1 MFLAVQKK
9 KTVKKTKKPKVE
21 PKQEIQQP
29 DSYFITMLVG
39 YLVLLAGIVL
49 LLGCVTIS
57 IAGEKDNWLGPVL
70 GGAFPEF
77 MTFLFGRVAVVVF
90 TASLVL
96 WGLFIAVASLR
107 AKLLRFAVG
116 LSLLSVNLS
125 FLLSLKNFGVK
136 SVSNDA
142 LSMSGGVLGEFFLQ
156 NLAIP
161 VFGTVSCVAP
171 LILLVGAL
179 ALILVLSFGVR
190 PRHFRFVAQ
199 TMRYLTSVF
208 GQRRSMAP
216 IEVETVEFPEIKPE
230 KKSAEKKQ
238 LRRGVVMEDET
249 MIFVPDDVKTRRR
262 GKVEPFNGRHNWL
275 TDDLNPSE
283 MQTVA
288 GGTFG
293 GRPYNGAGMDAA
305 GANGLGNVQ
314 GNPAGVGLPQL
325 PNAPVADPRDMQR
338 TMNDATLG
346 NGVYEDPEILR
357 LEEELR
363 LNERHMNALQ
373 ILEIKER
380 ISALR
385 RARDLIDWEKGHKGR
400 MQVKGDVRRTAGA
413 ETVDAAGD
421 IAGEAGLAARRTSER
436 TVVEKTP
443 MPKSGKKVAAAAK
456 KAPANGA
463 NNADGE
469 LLDTVPMRGAAN
481 SFDATMRADDAT
493 LRGPHA
499 AEATRMARDAT
510 LLDSVEERAAIH
522 AEELLGGDGAYV
534 EDFPGSPAVDDDET
548 FAPVVVTADEVGEE
562 PEFEEPVPSSRG
574 AGRASAKP
582 VAKPAAASH
591 SAPIPSTPAASFDKY
606 KVPEISKILD
616 THETQT
622 ADYTEEELN
631 AIGKMLEEKLENFK
645 VKGRVIGCET
655 GPMITRFEVEPG
667 PGVKVS
673 RFSALQEDLALPL
686 KVSSIRILAPI
697 PGKAAVGVEIPNR
710 KFQTVFCRD
719 VFMSDKFKPA
729 PDKILVALGK
739 DITGESFTM
748 DLAKAP
754 HLLIAGQTGSGK
766 SVCINA
772 LMASMLFSKTPD
784 ELRMILV
791 DPKAVELKMYENIPH
806 LLTPVITKPEI
817 AIQALQWL
825 CYEMDRRTEVL
836 ATAKVRNIGGFNAKF
851 EAGELPEDVPEEDRG
866 HRMAFIVVIIDEMAD
881 LMMVAGKEIE
891 KSVARLAAKA
901 RAVGIH
907 LVLATQRPSVK
918 VITGIIKAN
927 LPTRISFK
935 VASQIDAR
943 TVMDHAGAEKLLGRG
958 DMLYKAVNDPDPVRV
973 HGAFLS
979 DEEAERL
986 ADACSDQNVF
996 YPQVESFD
1004 VSGGEDGDDEDGGGS
1019 MKNEKLDKLL
1029 FEVAQ
1034 WAISVNGLS
1043 TSAVQR
1049 HFSVGYS
1056 RAGKIVDQLYGL
1068 GVCGPSK
1075 GNSKPRAMLVGMDE
1089 LMQLERSG
1097 RFG

>member
-1 MFLAVQKK
+1 MAAQKK

-21 PKQEIQQP
+21 PKKDIQEP
-29 DSYFITMLVG
+29 DSYFVTMMVG
-39 YLVLLAGIVL
+39 YLVLIAGVIL
-49 LLGCVTIS
+49 LLGCITFS
-57 IAGEKDNWLGPVL
+57 ILGKQENWLGDYFGVM
-70 GGAFPEF
+70 FPDF
-77 MTFLFGRVAVVVF
+77 MTFLFGRVAVVIF
-90 TASLVL
+90 TAALVL
-96 WGLFIAVASLR
+96 WGLFIAIASLR
-107 AKLLRFAVG
+107 EKLLRFAVG
-116 LSLLSVNLS
+116 ASLLVVNVS
-125 FLLSLKNFGVK
+125 FLMSLKNFGLK
-136 SVSNDA
+136 NVSNDA

-156 NLAIP
+156 NFAIP
-161 VFGTVSCVAP
+161 VFGRVSIVAP
-171 LILLVGAL
+171 LIILLVTL

-190 PRHFRFVAQ
+190 PRHFKFVAQ
-199 TMRYLTSVF
+199 TMRYLAGLF
-208 GQRRSMAP
+208 GRRRKD
-216 IEVETVEFPEIKPE
+216 EDVEPKTEYVPNIRDERT
-230 KKSAEKKQ
+230 EKKQ

-249 MIFVPDDVKTRRR
+249 MIFVPDSVKMRRR

-275 TDDLNPSE
+275 TDDLDVNRSE
-283 MQTVA
+283 MQTQV
-288 GGTFG
+288 GDSF
-293 GRPYNGAGMDAA
+293 
-305 GANGLGNVQ
+305 
-314 GNPAGVGLPQL
+314 GLPQYAAGNV
-325 PNAPVADPRDMQR
+325 PGNAMPENVAANAPVANAPAG
-338 TMNDATLG
+338 ATLG
-346 NGVYEDPEILR
+346 GADGDGAYEDPEIRR

-380 ISALR
+380 IGALR

-400 MQVKGDVRRTAGA
+400 MQVKGDVRRTAGS
-413 ETVDAAGD
+413 ETVDAA
-421 IAGEAGLAARRTSER
+421 IAGNAGGNIPPKQTKPMTVATPRVAKPAGGDAKSSTS
-436 TVVEKTP
+436 
-443 MPKSGKKVAAAAK
+443 
-456 KAPANGA
+456 AN
-463 NNADGE
+463 
-469 LLDTVPMRGAAN
+469 TIV
-481 SFDATMRADDAT
+481 
-493 LRGPHA
+493 
-499 AEATRMARDAT
+499 RDAT
-510 LLDSVEERAAIH
+510 LSDSVATRAAIH

-548 FAPVVVTADEVGEE
+548 YTPVVVTADEVGED
-562 PEFEEPVPSSRG
+562 PTFGADFGGTMGG
-574 AGRASAKP
+574 AGHVGGSAGGS
-582 VAKPAAASH
+582 ARPAVH
-591 SAPIPSTPAASFDKY
+591 SATIPTAPTASYDEY
-606 KVPEISKILD
+606 KVPEIAKILD
-616 THETQT
+616 THEVQT

-719 VFMSDKFKPA
+719 VFMSEKFKPA

-739 DITGESFTM
+739 DITGEAFTM

-806 LLTPVITKPEI
+806 LLAPVITKPEI

-836 ATAKVRNIGGFNAKF
+836 ASAKVRNIGGFNAKF
-851 EAGELPEDVPEEDRG
+851 EAGELPDEVPEEDRG

-1004 VSGGEDGDDEDGGGS
+1004 VSGGEDGDEEGGGS
-1019 MKNEKLDKLL
+1019 LKNEKLDKLL

-1075 GNSKPRAMLVGMDE
+1075 GNSKPRAMLIGMDE

>member
-1 MFLAVQKK
+1 MTAQKK
-9 KTVKKTKKPKVE
+9 KTVKKSKKTKVE
-21 PKQEIQQP
+21 PKKNVQEP
-29 DSYFITMLVG
+29 DSYFITMMVG
-39 YLVLLAGIVL
+39 YLVLLAGIIL

-57 IAGEKDNWLGPVL
+57 IVGETENWLGNYFGVM
-70 GGAFPEF
+70 FPSF
-77 MTFLFGRVAVVVF
+77 MTFMFGRVAVVVF
-90 TASLVL
+90 TAALVL
-96 WGLFIAVASLR
+96 WGLFIAIAQLR

-116 LSLLSVNLS
+116 ASLLVVNVS
-125 FLLSLKNFGVK
+125 FLMSLKNFGVK
-136 SVSNDA
+136 NVSNDA

-156 NLAIP
+156 NLVIP
-161 VFGTVSCVAP
+161 VFGRVSYVAP
-171 LILLVGAL
+171 LILLL
-179 ALILVLSFGVR
+179 ASLGLILVLSFGVR
-190 PRHFRFVAQ
+190 PRHFKFVAQ
-199 TMRYLTSVF
+199 TMRYICGVF

-216 IEVETVEFPEIKPE
+216 IEVETGEVPAVKNDKKESE
-230 KKSAEKKQ
+230 KKT

-249 MIFVPDDVKTRRR
+249 MMFVPDSVKMRRR

-275 TDDLNPSE
+275 TDELDVSRSD
-283 MQTVA
+283 MQTQV
-288 GGTFG
+288 GDSF
-293 GRPYNGAGMDAA
+293 
-305 GANGLGNVQ
+305 
-314 GNPAGVGLPQL
+314 GLPQYAGNVL
-325 PNAPVADPRDMQR
+325 PENAAGNARPGDLQNAPIGNAGIASAV
-338 TMNDATLG
+338 ATLG
-346 NGVYEDPEILR
+346 DAADDGAYEDPEILR

-380 ISALR
+380 IGALR
-385 RARDLIDWEKGHKGR
+385 RARDLIDWEKGHRGR
-400 MQVKGDVRRTAGA
+400 MQVKGDVRRDGNG
-413 ETVDAAGD
+413 ETVEAAPHVD
-421 IAGEAGLAARRTSER
+421 
-436 TVVEKTP
+436 VP
-443 MPKSGKKVAAAAK
+443 MPS
-456 KAPANGA
+456 KATKATP
-463 NNADGE
+463 
-469 LLDTVPMRGAAN
+469 VP
-481 SFDATMRADDAT
+481 
-493 LRGPHA
+493 
-499 AEATRMARDAT
+499 RDAT
-510 LLDSVEERAAIH
+510 LSDSVATRAAIH
-522 AEELLGGDGAYV
+522 AEELLGGDGARV
-534 EDFPGSPAVDDDET
+534 EDFPGSPAVEDDET
-548 FAPVVVTADEVGEE
+548 FAPVVVTADEVGED
-562 PEFEEPVPSSRG
+562 PELDETLPTMHGVGGSGRSGGARPAVKVIQSAQIPPAQTSSY
-574 AGRASAKP
+574 
-582 VAKPAAASH
+582 
-591 SAPIPSTPAASFDKY
+591 DEY
-606 KVPEISKILD
+606 KVPEIAKILD
-616 THETQT
+616 THEVQT

-719 VFMSDKFKPA
+719 VFLSEKFKPA

-806 LLTPVITKPEI
+806 LLAPVITKPEI

-836 ATAKVRNIGGFNAKF
+836 ASAKVRNIGGFNAKF
-851 EAGELPEDVPEEDRG
+851 EAGELPDEVPEEDRG

-1004 VSGGEDGDDEDGGGS
+1004 VSGGEDGDEEGGGS
-1019 MKNEKLDKLL
+1019 LKNEKLDKLL

-1075 GNSKPRAMLVGMDE
+1075 GNSKPRAMLIGMDE

>member
-1 MFLAVQKK
+1 MAVQKK
-9 KTVKKTKKPKVE
+9 KTVKKPKKTKVE
-21 PKQEIQQP
+21 PKTGAQEP
-29 DSYFITMLVG
+29 DSYFVTMMVG
-39 YLVLLAGIVL
+39 YLVLLAGVIL
-49 LLGCVTIS
+49 LLGCITIS
-57 IAGEKDNWLGPVL
+57 IVGEHENWLGNYFGVM
-70 GGAFPEF
+70 FPSF

-90 TASLVL
+90 TAALVL
-96 WGLFIAVASLR
+96 WGLFIAIASLR

-116 LSLLSVNLS
+116 ASLLVVNVS
-125 FLLSLKNFGVK
+125 FLMSLKNFGDK

-161 VFGTVSCVAP
+161 VFGRVSYVAP
-171 LILLVGAL
+171 LIILLTTL

-190 PRHFRFVAQ
+190 PRHFKFVAQ
-199 TMRYLTSVF
+199 TMRYLTGLF
-208 GQRRSMAP
+208 GRRRK
-216 IEVETVEFPEIKPE
+216 EDVEPKTEYVPNIRDER
-230 KKSAEKKQ
+230 SEKKQ

-249 MIFVPDDVKTRRR
+249 MIFVPDSVKMRRR

-275 TDDLNPSE
+275 TDDLDINRSE
-283 MQTVA
+283 MQTQVGEA
-288 GGTFG
+288 F
-293 GRPYNGAGMDAA
+293 
-305 GANGLGNVQ
+305 
-314 GNPAGVGLPQL
+314 GLPQYAGNAL
-325 PNAPVADPRDMQR
+325 PESAAGNAQPGNLQDAPLGNAGNVPAG
-338 TMNDATLG
+338 ATLG
-346 NGVYEDPEILR
+346 GADEDGVYEDPEIRR

-380 ISALR
+380 IGALR

-400 MQVKGDVRRTAGA
+400 MQVKGDVRRTAGS
-413 ETVDAAGD
+413 ETVDAAIGN
-421 IAGEAGLAARRTSER
+421 AGGNASPKPAKPV
-436 TVVEKTP
+436 TVASP
-443 MPKSGKKVAAAAK
+443 KVAK
-456 KAPANGA
+456 PAGG
-463 NNADGE
+463 D
-469 LLDTVPMRGAAN
+469 AN
-481 SFDATMRADDAT
+481 SSTSANTIV
-493 LRGPHA
+493 
-499 AEATRMARDAT
+499 RDAT
-510 LLDSVEERAAIH
+510 LSDSVATRAAIH

-548 FAPVVVTADEVGEE
+548 YAPVVVTADEVGED
-562 PEFEEPVPSSRG
+562 PTFG
-574 AGRASAKP
+574 ADFGATMGG
-582 VAKPAAASH
+582 KPAVH
-591 SAPIPSTPAASFDKY
+591 SATIPAAPTASYDEY
-606 KVPEISKILD
+606 KIPEIAKILD
-616 THETQT
+616 THEVQT

-719 VFMSDKFKPA
+719 VFMSEKFKPA
-729 PDKILVALGK
+729 HDKILVALGK

-806 LLTPVITKPEI
+806 LLAPVITKPEI

-836 ATAKVRNIGGFNAKF
+836 ASAKVRNIGGFNAKF
-851 EAGELPEDVPEEDRG
+851 EAGELPDEVPEEDRG

-1004 VSGGEDGDDEDGGGS
+1004 VSGGEEGDEEGGGS
-1019 MKNEKLDKLL
+1019 LKNEKLDKLL

>member
-1 MFLAVQKK
+1 MAVQKK

-39 YLVLLAGIVL
+39 YLVLLVGIVL

-57 IAGEKDNWLGPVL
+57 IAGEKENWLGPAL
-70 GGAFPEF
+70 GGAFPSF

-90 TASLVL
+90 TASLIL

-107 AKLLRFAVG
+107 TKLLRFAIG
-116 LSLLSVNLS
+116 LSLLAVDLS
-125 FLLSLKNFGVK
+125 FLLSLKNFGMK

-161 VFGTVSCVAP
+161 VFGRVSCVAP
-171 LILLVGAL
+171 LIGLVIAL
-179 ALILVLSFGVR
+179 GLILVLSFGVR

-199 TMRYLTSVF
+199 TMRYVSSVF
-208 GQRRSMAP
+208 GQRRSLGT
-216 IEVETVEFPEIKPE
+216 IEVETVEFPEIKPD
-230 KKSAEKKQ
+230 KKAAEKKP

-275 TDDLNPSE
+275 TDELDVSRSD
-283 MQTVA
+283 MQTRV
-288 GGTFG
+288 GNGTLG
-293 GRPYNGAGMDAA
+293 GRLNGAGMDCATMQGHPAA
-305 GANGLGNVQ
+305 
-314 GNPAGVGLPQL
+314 GLPQL

-338 TMNDATLG
+338 KMNDATLG
-346 NGVYEDPEILR
+346 DGAYEDPEILR

-385 RARDLIDWEKGHKGR
+385 RARDLIDWEKGHRGR
-400 MQVKGDVRRTAGA
+400 MQVKGDVRRTAGS
-413 ETVDAAGD
+413 ETVDAAG
-421 IAGEAGLAARRTSER
+421 AAGLATRLTSER
-436 TVVEKTP
+436 TVVEQTP
-443 MPKSGKKVAAAAK
+443 MPKSAKKAPTAAK
-456 KAPANGA
+456 KASANDA
-463 NNADGE
+463 NNADAE
-469 LLDTVPMRGAAN
+469 LLDTVPVRGGAN
-481 SFDATMRADDAT
+481 SFDATMRADEAT
-493 LRGPHA
+493 LRGS
-499 AEATRMARDAT
+499 AT
-510 LLDSVEERAAIH
+510 LSDSVEERAAIH

-562 PEFEEPVPSSRG
+562 PEFDEPVPSPRG
-574 AGRASAKP
+574 AGGRASAKP
-582 VAKPAAASH
+582 VTKPAASK
-591 SAPIPSTPAASFDKY
+591 PIPAAPAASFDKY

-806 LLTPVITKPEI
+806 LLAPVITKPEI

-1004 VSGGEDGDDEDGGGS
+1004 VSGGEDGDDDEGGGS
-1019 MKNEKLDKLL
+1019 LKNEKLDKLL

-1075 GNSKPRAMLVGMDE
+1075 GNSKPRAMLVGMDG

>member
-1 MFLAVQKK
+1 LAAQKK

-21 PKQEIQQP
+21 PKKDIQEP
-29 DSYFITMLVG
+29 DSYFVTMMVG
-39 YLVLLAGIVL
+39 YLVLLAGIIL
-49 LLGCVTIS
+49 LLGCITIS
-57 IAGEKDNWLGPVL
+57 IVGERENWLGDYFGVM
-70 GGAFPEF
+70 FPSF

-90 TASLVL
+90 TAALVL
-96 WGLFIAVASLR
+96 WGLFIAIASLR
-107 AKLLRFAVG
+107 EKLLRFAVG
-116 LSLLSVNLS
+116 ASLLVVNVS
-125 FLLSLKNFGVK
+125 FLMSLKNFGLK
-136 SVSNDA
+136 NVSNDA

-161 VFGTVSCVAP
+161 VFGRVSIVAP
-171 LILLVGAL
+171 LIILLVTL

-190 PRHFRFVAQ
+190 PRHFKFVAQ
-199 TMRYLTSVF
+199 TMRYLAGLF
-208 GQRRSMAP
+208 GRRRKD
-216 IEVETVEFPEIKPE
+216 EDVEPKTEYVPNIRDERT
-230 KKSAEKKQ
+230 EKKQ

-249 MIFVPDDVKTRRR
+249 MIFVPDSVKMRRR

-275 TDDLNPSE
+275 TDDLDVNRSE
-283 MQTVA
+283 MQTQV
-288 GGTFG
+288 GDSF
-293 GRPYNGAGMDAA
+293 
-305 GANGLGNVQ
+305 
-314 GNPAGVGLPQL
+314 GLPQYAAGNV
-325 PNAPVADPRDMQR
+325 PGNAVPENVAANASIANVANVPAG
-338 TMNDATLG
+338 ATLG
-346 NGVYEDPEILR
+346 GADDDGVYEDPEIRR

-380 ISALR
+380 IGALR

-400 MQVKGDVRRTAGA
+400 MQVKGDVRRTAGS
-413 ETVDAAGD
+413 ETVDAA
-421 IAGEAGLAARRTSER
+421 IAGNAGVNAGGNAANVGGAARRTAER
-436 TVVEKTP
+436 TVVGKVEV
-443 MPKSGKKVAAAAK
+443 PKSAK
-456 KAPANGA
+456 SSTSAN
-463 NNADGE
+463 
-469 LLDTVPMRGAAN
+469 TIV
-481 SFDATMRADDAT
+481 
-493 LRGPHA
+493 
-499 AEATRMARDAT
+499 RDAT
-510 LLDSVEERAAIH
+510 LSDSVATRAAIH

-548 FAPVVVTADEVGEE
+548 FAPVVVGADEVGED
-562 PEFEEPVPSSRG
+562 PTFGADFGATMGG
-574 AGRASAKP
+574 AGNANGNARPAVHSATI
-582 VAKPAAASH
+582 PAAPTASY
-591 SAPIPSTPAASFDKY
+591 DEY
-606 KVPEISKILD
+606 KVPEIAKILD
-616 THETQT
+616 THEVQT

-719 VFMSDKFKPA
+719 VFMSEKFKPA

-806 LLTPVITKPEI
+806 LLAPVITKPEI

-836 ATAKVRNIGGFNAKF
+836 ASAKVRNIGGFNAKF
-851 EAGELPEDVPEEDRG
+851 EAGELPDEVPEEDRN

-1004 VSGGEDGDDEDGGGS
+1004 VSGGEEGDEEGGGS

-1075 GNSKPRAMLVGMDE
+1075 GNSKPRAMLIGMDE

>member
-1 MFLAVQKK
+1 MAVQKK
-9 KTVKKTKKPKVE
+9 KTVKKPKKTKVE
-21 PKQEIQQP
+21 PKTGAQEP
-29 DSYFITMLVG
+29 DSYFVTMMVG
-39 YLVLLAGIVL
+39 YLVLLAGVIL
-49 LLGCVTIS
+49 LLGCITIS
-57 IAGEKDNWLGPVL
+57 IVGEHENWLGNYFGVM
-70 GGAFPEF
+70 FPSF

-90 TASLVL
+90 TAALVL
-96 WGLFIAVASLR
+96 WGLFIAIASLR

-116 LSLLSVNLS
+116 ASLLVVNVS
-125 FLLSLKNFGVK
+125 FLMSLKNFGDK

-161 VFGTVSCVAP
+161 VFGRVSYVAP
-171 LILLVGAL
+171 LIILLTTL

-190 PRHFRFVAQ
+190 PRHFKFVAQ
-199 TMRYLTSVF
+199 TMRYLTGLF
-208 GQRRSMAP
+208 GRRRK
-216 IEVETVEFPEIKPE
+216 EDVEPKTEYVPNIRDER
-230 KKSAEKKQ
+230 SEKKQ

-249 MIFVPDDVKTRRR
+249 MIFVPDSVKMRRR

-275 TDDLNPSE
+275 TDDLDINRSE
-283 MQTVA
+283 MQTQV
-288 GGTFG
+288 GESF
-293 GRPYNGAGMDAA
+293 
-305 GANGLGNVQ
+305 
-314 GNPAGVGLPQL
+314 GLPQYAGYAL
-325 PNAPVADPRDMQR
+325 PENAAGNAQPGNLQDAPLGNAGNVPAG
-338 TMNDATLG
+338 ATLG
-346 NGVYEDPEILR
+346 GADEDGVYEDPEIRR

-380 ISALR
+380 IGALR

-400 MQVKGDVRRTAGA
+400 MQVKGDVRRTAGS
-413 ETVDAAGD
+413 ETVDAAIGN
-421 IAGEAGLAARRTSER
+421 AGGNA
-436 TVVEKTP
+436 
-443 MPKSGKKVAAAAK
+443 MPKPAKPVTVASPKVAK
-456 KAPANGA
+456 PAGG
-463 NNADGE
+463 D
-469 LLDTVPMRGAAN
+469 AN
-481 SFDATMRADDAT
+481 SSTSANTIV
-493 LRGPHA
+493 
-499 AEATRMARDAT
+499 RDAT
-510 LLDSVEERAAIH
+510 LSDSVATRAAIH

-548 FAPVVVTADEVGEE
+548 YAPVVVTADEVSEDPTFGEGAD
-562 PEFEEPVPSSRG
+562 FGATMGG
-574 AGRASAKP
+574 AGHAGGSANGNARP
-582 VAKPAAASH
+582 AVHSATIPAAPTASY
-591 SAPIPSTPAASFDKY
+591 DEY
-606 KVPEISKILD
+606 KIPEIAKILD
-616 THETQT
+616 THEVQT

-719 VFMSDKFKPA
+719 VFMSEKFKPA
-729 PDKILVALGK
+729 HDKILVALGK

-806 LLTPVITKPEI
+806 LLAPVITKPEI

-836 ATAKVRNIGGFNAKF
+836 ASAKVRNIGGFNAKF
-851 EAGELPEDVPEEDRG
+851 EAGELPDEVPEEDRG

-1004 VSGGEDGDDEDGGGS
+1004 VSGGEEGDEEGGGS
-1019 MKNEKLDKLL
+1019 LKNEKLDKLL

>member
-1 MFLAVQKK
+1 MAVQKK
-9 KTVKKTKKPKVE
+9 KTVKKPKKTKVE
-21 PKQEIQQP
+21 PKKETQEP
-29 DSYFITMLVG
+29 DSYFITMMVG
-39 YLVLLAGIVL
+39 YLVLIAGVIL

-57 IAGEKDNWLGPVL
+57 IVGEHENWLGNYFGVM
-70 GGAFPEF
+70 FPSF

-90 TASLVL
+90 TAALVL

-107 AKLLRFAVG
+107 TKLFRFAVG
-116 LSLLSVNLS
+116 ASLLVVNVS
-125 FLLSLKNFGVK
+125 FLMSLKNFGLK

-161 VFGTVSCVAP
+161 VFGRVSFVAP
-171 LILLVGAL
+171 LILLLITL

-190 PRHFRFVAQ
+190 PRHFKFVAQ
-199 TMRYLTSVF
+199 TMRYISGIF
-208 GQRRSMAP
+208 GQRRSQGT
-216 IEVETVEFPEIKPE
+216 IEIETVEVPTVNDKKESE
-230 KKSAEKKQ
+230 KKT

-249 MIFVPDDVKTRRR
+249 MIFVPDSVKMRRR

-275 TDDLNPSE
+275 TDDLDVNRSD
-283 MQTVA
+283 MQTQAGNDALGMPQYAGENVA
-288 GGTFG
+288 GVA
-293 GRPYNGAGMDAA
+293 NASVAGEMPAGDLRNAQTVMAGDAA
-305 GANGLGNVQ
+305 I
-314 GNPAGVGLPQL
+314 
-325 PNAPVADPRDMQR
+325 D
-338 TMNDATLG
+338 
-346 NGVYEDPEILR
+346 GVYEDPEIRR

-380 ISALR
+380 IGALR
-385 RARDLIDWEKGHKGR
+385 RARDLIDWEKGHRGR
-400 MQVKGDVRRTAGA
+400 MQVKGDVRRTVGS
-413 ETVDAAGD
+413 ETVDAGNVGANARAGVTAAND
-421 IAGEAGLAARRTSER
+421 AARRTAER
-436 TVVEKTP
+436 TVV
-443 MPKSGKKVAAAAK
+443 
-456 KAPANGA
+456 
-463 NNADGE
+463 NADMPRPSKSQ
-469 LLDTVPMRGAAN
+469 TNAN
-481 SFDATMRADDAT
+481 TMV
-493 LRGPHA
+493 
-499 AEATRMARDAT
+499 RDAT
-510 LLDSVEERAAIH
+510 LSDSVETRAAIH
-522 AEELLGGDGAYV
+522 AEDLLGGDGARI
-534 EDFPGSPAVDDDET
+534 EDFPGSPAVEDDET
-548 FAPVVVTADEVGEE
+548 FAPVVVTADEVGED
-562 PEFEEPVPSSRG
+562 PTLGGTFGGRG
-574 AGRASAKP
+574 NAGIGNAR
-582 VAKPAAASH
+582 PAAKAVQSAQIPPAPTASY
-591 SAPIPSTPAASFDKY
+591 DEY
-606 KVPEISKILD
+606 KIPEIAKILD
-616 THETQT
+616 THEVQT

-719 VFMSDKFKPA
+719 VFLSEKFKPA

-806 LLTPVITKPEI
+806 LLAPVITKPEI

-836 ATAKVRNIGGFNAKF
+836 ASAKVRNIGGFNAKF
-851 EAGELPEDVPEEDRG
+851 EAGELPDEVPEEDRG

-1004 VSGGEDGDDEDGGGS
+1004 VSGGEEGDEEGGGS

-1075 GNSKPRAMLVGMDE
+1075 GNSKPRAMLIGMDE

>member
-1 MFLAVQKK
+1 MAVQKK

-21 PKQEIQQP
+21 PKKEIQQS

-57 IAGEKDNWLGPVL
+57 IVGEKENWLGPGL
-70 GGAFPEF
+70 GGAFPSF

-90 TASLVL
+90 TASLIL

-107 AKLLRFAVG
+107 EKLLRFAVG
-116 LSLLSVNLS
+116 LSLLAVNLS
-125 FLLSLKNFGVK
+125 FLLSLKNFGMK

-161 VFGTVSCVAP
+161 VFGRVSCVAP
-171 LILLVGAL
+171 LILLVGTL
-179 ALILVLSFGVR
+179 GLILVLSFGVR

-199 TMRYLTSVF
+199 TMRYVSGVF
-208 GQRRSMAP
+208 GLRRSLGP
-216 IEVETVEFPEIKPE
+216 IEVETVDFPEIKPE
-230 KKSAEKKQ
+230 KKAAEKKP

-275 TDDLNPSE
+275 TDELDVSRSD
-283 MQTVA
+283 MQTRV
-288 GGTFG
+288 GNGTLA
-293 GRPYNGAGMDAA
+293 GRPYNGVGMDAA
-305 GANGLGNVQ
+305 GVQ
-314 GNPAGVGLPQL
+314 GSPAVAAAGLPQL
-325 PNAPVADPRDMQR
+325 PNAPVTDPRDMQR

-346 NGVYEDPEILR
+346 DGVYEDPEILR

-385 RARDLIDWEKGHKGR
+385 RARDLIDWEKGHRGR
-400 MQVKGDVRRTAGA
+400 MQVKGDVRRTAGS
-413 ETVDAAGD
+413 ETVDAAG
-421 IAGEAGLAARRTSER
+421 AAGLATRLTSER
-436 TVVEKTP
+436 TVVGQTP
-443 MPKSGKKVAAAAK
+443 MPKSAKKASAAAK
-456 KAPANGA
+456 KASANDA
-463 NNADGE
+463 NNADDE
-469 LLDTVPMRGAAN
+469 LLDTVPVRGAAN
-481 SFDATMRADDAT
+481 SFDATMRADKAT
-493 LRGPHA
+493 LRGP
-499 AEATRMARDAT
+499 AT
-510 LLDSVEERAAIH
+510 LSDSVEERAAIH

-562 PEFEEPVPSSRG
+562 PEFDEPVPSSRG
-574 AGRASAKP
+574 AGGRASAKP
-582 VAKPAAASH
+582 VAKPAASH
-591 SAPIPSTPAASFDKY
+591 SAPIPSAPAASFDKY

-806 LLTPVITKPEI
+806 LLAPVITKPEI

-851 EAGELPEDVPEEDRG
+851 EAGELPDEVPEEDRS

-1004 VSGGEDGDDEDGGGS
+1004 VSGGEDGDDDEGGGS
-1019 MKNEKLDKLL
+1019 LKNEKLDKLL

-1075 GNSKPRAMLVGMDE
+1075 GNSKPRAMLISMDD

>member
-9 KTVKKTKKPKVE
+9 KTVKKSKKPKVE

-57 IAGEKDNWLGPVL
+57 IAGEKENWLGPAL
-70 GGAFPEF
+70 GGAFPSF
-77 MTFLFGRVAVVVF
+77 MTFLFGRVSVVVF

-107 AKLLRFAVG
+107 TKLLRFAVG
-116 LSLLSVNLS
+116 LSLLAVNLS

-161 VFGTVSCVAP
+161 VFGKVSCVAP

-179 ALILVLSFGVR
+179 GLILVLSFGVR

-216 IEVETVEFPEIKPE
+216 IEVETVDFPEVKPE

-275 TDDLNPSE
+275 TDDLNSSE
-283 MQTVA
+283 MQTQV
-288 GGTFG
+288 
-293 GRPYNGAGMDAA
+293 A

-314 GNPAGVGLPQL
+314 GMPANAAHVPQL
-325 PNAPVADPRDMQR
+325 ANAPVADPRDMQR
-338 TMNDATLG
+338 TMGDATLG

-400 MQVKGDVRRTAGA
+400 MQVKGDVRRTAGS
-413 ETVDAAGD
+413 ETVDVAGD
-421 IAGEAGLAARRTSER
+421 AGVAARRTSER
-436 TVVEKTP
+436 TVVEKR
-443 MPKSGKKVAAAAK
+443 MPKSAKKVAAAAK
-456 KAPANGA
+456 NAPANEA
-463 NNADGE
+463 NIANGE
-469 LLDTVPMRGAAN
+469 LQDTVPMRGAAN
-481 SFDATMRADDAT
+481 SFDATMRADEAS
-493 LRGPHA
+493 LRGPLDA
-499 AEATRMARDAT
+499 DATRVVRDAT

-534 EDFPGSPAVDDDET
+534 EDFPGSPAVEDDET

-562 PEFEEPVPSSRG
+562 PEFDEPVPSSRG
-574 AGRASAKP
+574 AGGRASAKP
-582 VAKPAAASH
+582 IAKPAAASH
-591 SAPIPSTPAASFDKY
+591 SAPIPSAPAASFDKY
-606 KVPEISKILD
+606 KIPEIAKILD

-686 KVSSIRILAPI
+686 KVTSIRILAPI

-710 KFQTVFCRD
+710 KFQTVYCRD
-719 VFMSDKFKPA
+719 VFMSEKFKPA

-772 LMASMLFSKTPD
+772 LMASMLLSKTPD

-806 LLTPVITKPEI
+806 LLAPVITKPEI

-1004 VSGGEDGDDEDGGGS
+1004 VSGGEEGDEEGGGS
-1019 MKNEKLDKLL
+1019 LKNEKLDKLL

>member
-1 MFLAVQKK
+1 MAVQKK
-9 KTVKKTKKPKVE
+9 KNVKKTKKPKVE
-21 PKQEIQQP
+21 PKKEIQEP
-29 DSYFITMLVG
+29 DSYFITMMVG
-39 YLVLLAGIVL
+39 YMVLLAGVIL

-57 IAGEKDNWLGPVL
+57 IVGETENWLGHYFGVIYPS
-70 GGAFPEF
+70 F

-90 TASLVL
+90 TAALIL

-107 AKLLRFAVG
+107 PKLLRFAVG
-116 LSLLSVNLS
+116 VSLLVVNVS
-125 FLLSLKNFGVK
+125 FLMSLKNFGVK
-136 SVSNDA
+136 NVSNDA

-161 VFGTVSCVAP
+161 VFGRVSFVAP
-171 LILLVGAL
+171 LILLVVAF

-190 PRHFRFVAQ
+190 PRHFKFVAQ
-199 TMRYLTSVF
+199 TMRYVSGVF

-216 IEVETVEFPEIKPE
+216 IEVETVEVPTVKSDKKESE
-230 KKSAEKKQ
+230 KKT

-249 MIFVPDDVKTRRR
+249 MIFVPDSVKMRRR

-275 TDDLNPSE
+275 TDELDVSRSD
-283 MQTVA
+283 MQTQVGNDAFGLKQYA
-288 GGTFG
+288 GNALPG
-293 GRPYNGAGMDAA
+293 NAA
-305 GANGLGNVQ
+305 GAAAMGGNENAAAVANGMMPGDPHSAQ
-314 GNPAGVGLPQL
+314 
-325 PNAPVADPRDMQR
+325 PVAGEE
-338 TMNDATLG
+338 TLG
-346 NGVYEDPEILR
+346 DGVYEDPEIRR

-385 RARDLIDWEKGHKGR
+385 RARDMIDWEKGHGGR
-400 MQVKGDVRRTAGA
+400 MKVKGDVRRNGDAETLDAVTAANAGA
-413 ETVDAAGD
+413 QAGGNAA
-421 IAGEAGLAARRTSER
+421 AKAKMAAANEASRRTAER
-436 TVVEKTP
+436 TVV
-443 MPKSGKKVAAAAK
+443 G
-456 KAPANGA
+456 
-463 NNADGE
+463 
-469 LLDTVPMRGAAN
+469 
-481 SFDATMRADDAT
+481 RADVPQSAKSQT
-493 LRGPHA
+493 KA
-499 AEATRMARDAT
+499 NTVVRDAM
-510 LLDSVEERAAIH
+510 LLDSVETRAAIH
-522 AEELLGGDGAYV
+522 AEDLLGGDGAFV
-534 EDFPGSPAVDDDET
+534 EDFPGSPAVEEDET
-548 FAPVVVTADEVGEE
+548 LAPVVVTADEVGEE
-562 PEFEEPVPSSRG
+562 PEFDE
-574 AGRASAKP
+574 
-582 VAKPAAASH
+582 
-591 SAPIPSTPAASFDKY
+591 PIPSAQGGRGGRGSAGGNVGGNVGRNARPAAKAVQSAQIPAAPAASYDKY
-606 KVPEISKILD
+606 QVPEIAKILD
-616 THETQT
+616 THDVQT

-719 VFMSDKFKPA
+719 VFLSEKFKPA

-806 LLTPVITKPEI
+806 LLAPVITKPEI

-836 ATAKVRNIGGFNAKF
+836 ASAKVRNIGGFNAKL
-851 EAGELPEDVPEEDRG
+851 EAGELPDEVPEEDRG

-1004 VSGGEDGDDEDGGGS
+1004 VSGGEDGDDEGGGS
-1019 MKNEKLDKLL
+1019 LKNEKLDKLL

-1075 GNSKPRAMLVGMDE
+1075 GNSKPRAMLIGMDE

>member
-1 MFLAVQKK
+1 VFLAVQKK

-39 YLVLLAGIVL
+39 YLVLLVGIVL

-57 IAGEKDNWLGPVL
+57 IAGEKENWLGPAL
-70 GGAFPEF
+70 GGAFPSF

-90 TASLVL
+90 TASLIL

-107 AKLLRFAVG
+107 TKLLRFAIG
-116 LSLLSVNLS
+116 LSLLAVDLS
-125 FLLSLKNFGVK
+125 FLLSLKNFGMK

-161 VFGTVSCVAP
+161 VFGRVSCVAP
-171 LILLVGAL
+171 LIGLVIAL
-179 ALILVLSFGVR
+179 GLILVLSFGVR

-199 TMRYLTSVF
+199 TMRYVSSVF
-208 GQRRSMAP
+208 GQRRSLGT
-216 IEVETVEFPEIKPE
+216 IEVETVEFPEVKPE
-230 KKSAEKKQ
+230 KKATEKKQ

-275 TDDLNPSE
+275 TDELDVSRSD
-283 MQTVA
+283 MQTRV
-288 GGTFG
+288 GNGTLA
-293 GRPYNGAGMDAA
+293 GRPYNGAGMDAV
-305 GANGLGNVQ
+305 GVQ
-314 GNPAGVGLPQL
+314 GNAAAAGLQQL
-325 PNAPVADPRDMQR
+325 PKAPVADPRDMQR

-346 NGVYEDPEILR
+346 DGVYEDPEIRR

-385 RARDLIDWEKGHKGR
+385 RARDLIDWEKGHRGR
-400 MQVKGDVRRTAGA
+400 MQVKGDVRRTAGS
-413 ETVDAAGD
+413 ETVDAAG
-421 IAGEAGLAARRTSER
+421 AAGLATRLTSER
-436 TVVEKTP
+436 TVVEQTP
-443 MPKSGKKVAAAAK
+443 MPKSAKKASAAAK
-456 KAPANGA
+456 KASANDA

-469 LLDTVPMRGAAN
+469 LLDTVPVRGGAN
-481 SFDATMRADDAT
+481 SFDATMRADEAT
-493 LRGPHA
+493 LRGP
-499 AEATRMARDAT
+499 AT
-510 LLDSVEERAAIH
+510 LSDSVEERAAIH

-562 PEFEEPVPSSRG
+562 PEFDEPVPSSRG
-574 AGRASAKP
+574 AGGRASAKP
-582 VAKPAAASH
+582 VAKPAASH
-591 SAPIPSTPAASFDKY
+591 SAPIPAAPAASFDKY
-606 KVPEISKILD
+606 KVPEIAKILD

-806 LLTPVITKPEI
+806 LLAPVITKPEI

-1004 VSGGEDGDDEDGGGS
+1004 VSGGEDGDDDEGGGS
-1019 MKNEKLDKLL
+1019 LKNEKLDKLL

>member
-1 MFLAVQKK
+1 MAAQKK
-9 KTVKKTKKPKVE
+9 KTVKKSSKSKVE
-21 PKQEIQQP
+21 QKKETSQP
-29 DSYFITMLVG
+29 DSYFITMMVG

-49 LLGCVTIS
+49 LLGCITIS
-57 IAGEKDNWLGPVL
+57 VGGEKNWLGL
-70 GGAFPEF
+70 YFGGAYPNF
-77 MTFLFGRVAVVVF
+77 MTFLFGRVAVVLF
-90 TASLVL
+90 TASLIL
-96 WGLFIAVASLR
+96 WGLFIAIASLR
-107 AKLLRFAVG
+107 PKLLRFAIG
-116 LSLLSVNLS
+116 TSLLTVDLS
-125 FLLSLKNFGVK
+125 FLMSLKNFDVAHVTK
-136 SVSNDA
+136 EAITMN
-142 LSMSGGVLGEFFLQ
+142 GGVLGQFFLQ

-161 VFGTVSCVAP
+161 LFGRVSYVAP
-171 LILLVGAL
+171 LILLLL
-179 ALILVLSFGVR
+179 AFVLILVLSFGMR
-190 PRHFRFVAQ
+190 PRHFRFIAQ
-199 TMRYLTSVF
+199 TMRYVRGVF
-208 GQRRSMAP
+208 GQRRSLAP
-216 IEVETVEFPEIKPE
+216 VEIEPFELPSMGE
-230 KKSAEKKQ
+230 KKEAEKKP

-249 MIFVPDDVKTRRR
+249 LMFVPDDVKMRRR

-275 TDDLNPSE
+275 TDDLDVNRSE
-283 MQTVA
+283 MQTQVSNAAAIKSAPESRNMQTVA
-288 GGTFG
+288 
-293 GRPYNGAGMDAA
+293 MD
-305 GANGLGNVQ
+305 
-314 GNPAGVGLPQL
+314 
-325 PNAPVADPRDMQR
+325 
-338 TMNDATLG
+338 
-346 NGVYEDPEILR
+346 NGVVDNATFTEDPEIRR

-363 LNERHMNALQ
+363 LNEHRMNALE
-373 ILEIKER
+373 IVEIKER
-380 ISALR
+380 IAALR
-385 RARDLIDWEKGHKGR
+385 RARDLIDWEKGRNGR
-400 MQVKGDVRRTAGA
+400 MQVRGDVRRAAGA
-413 ETVDAAGD
+413 DSVEPAND
-421 IAGEAGLAARRTSER
+421 IEKPRRTAER
-436 TVVEKTP
+436 TVV
-443 MPKSGKKVAAAAK
+443 GKDAATMV
-456 KAPANGA
+456 APAKSTKNSK
-463 NNADGE
+463 
-469 LLDTVPMRGAAN
+469 VVRGA
-481 SFDATMRADDAT
+481 T
-493 LRGPHA
+493 LS
-499 AEATRMARDAT
+499 
-510 LLDSVEERAAIH
+510 DSVEDRAAIH
-522 AEELLGGDGAYV
+522 AEDLLGGDGAYV
-534 EDFPGSPAVDDDET
+534 EDFPGDPAVEDDET
-548 FAPVVVTADEVGEE
+548 FAPVVVTADEVGED
-562 PEFEEPVPSSRG
+562 PVLDDPVPTPRRGGSHNVSS
-574 AGRASAKP
+574 AMIPQPDPTASY
-582 VAKPAAASH
+582 
-591 SAPIPSTPAASFDKY
+591 DEY
-606 KVPEISKILD
+606 KIPEIAKILD
-616 THETQT
+616 THEAQT

-645 VKGRVIGCET
+645 VKGRVVGCET

-667 PGVKVS
+667 PGMKVS
-673 RFSALQEDLALPL
+673 RFSALQEDLALQL
-686 KVSSIRILAPI
+686 RVSSVRILAPI

-710 KFQTVFCRD
+710 KFQTVYCRD
-719 VFMSDKFKPA
+719 VFMSEKFKPA
-729 PDKILVALGK
+729 PDKIIVALGK

-772 LMASMLFSKTPD
+772 LMASMLLSKTPD

-806 LLTPVITKPEI
+806 LLAPVITKPEI

-836 ATAKVRNIGGFNAKF
+836 ASAKVRNIGGFNAKF
-851 EAGELPEDVPEEDRG
+851 EAGELPDDVPEEDRG

-1004 VSGGEDGDDEDGGGS
+1004 VSGGEDGDDEGGAS

-1075 GNSKPRAMLVGMDE
+1075 GNSKPRAMLVDMDQ

>member
-1 MFLAVQKK
+1 MAAQKK

-21 PKQEIQQP
+21 PKKDIQEP
-29 DSYFITMLVG
+29 DSYFVTMMVG
-39 YLVLLAGIVL
+39 YLVLLAGIIL
-49 LLGCVTIS
+49 LLGCITIS
-57 IAGEKDNWLGPVL
+57 IVGEHENWLGDYFGVM
-70 GGAFPEF
+70 FPSF

-90 TASLVL
+90 TAALVL
-96 WGLFIAVASLR
+96 WGLFIAIASLR
-107 AKLLRFAVG
+107 EKLLRFAVG
-116 LSLLSVNLS
+116 ASLLVVNVS
-125 FLLSLKNFGVK
+125 FLMSLKNFGLK
-136 SVSNDA
+136 NVSNDA

-161 VFGTVSCVAP
+161 VFGRVSIVAP
-171 LILLVGAL
+171 LIILLVTL

-190 PRHFRFVAQ
+190 PRHFKFVAQ
-199 TMRYLTSVF
+199 TMRYLAGLF
-208 GQRRSMAP
+208 GRRRKD
-216 IEVETVEFPEIKPE
+216 EDVEPKTEYVPNIRDERT
-230 KKSAEKKQ
+230 EKKQ

-249 MIFVPDDVKTRRR
+249 MIFVPDSVKMRRR

-275 TDDLNPSE
+275 TDDLDVNRSE
-283 MQTVA
+283 MQTQV
-288 GGTFG
+288 GDSF
-293 GRPYNGAGMDAA
+293 
-305 GANGLGNVQ
+305 
-314 GNPAGVGLPQL
+314 GLPQYAAGNV
-325 PNAPVADPRDMQR
+325 PGNVEPENVAANASIANVANAPAG
-338 TMNDATLG
+338 ATLG
-346 NGVYEDPEILR
+346 GADDDGAYEDPEIRR

-380 ISALR
+380 IGALR

-400 MQVKGDVRRTAGA
+400 MQVKGDVRRTAGS
-413 ETVDAAGD
+413 ETVDAAIGNVGVN
-421 IAGEAGLAARRTSER
+421 AGGNAANVGGAARRTAER
-436 TVVEKTP
+436 TVVGKVEV
-443 MPKSGKKVAAAAK
+443 PKSVKSSTS
-456 KAPANGA
+456 AN
-463 NNADGE
+463 
-469 LLDTVPMRGAAN
+469 TIV
-481 SFDATMRADDAT
+481 
-493 LRGPHA
+493 
-499 AEATRMARDAT
+499 RDAT
-510 LLDSVEERAAIH
+510 LSDSVETRAAIH

-548 FAPVVVTADEVGEE
+548 FAPVVVGADEVGED
-562 PEFEEPVPSSRG
+562 PTFGADFGATMGG
-574 AGRASAKP
+574 AGNAGRITTGSARS
-582 VAKPAAASH
+582 ATIPAAPTASY
-591 SAPIPSTPAASFDKY
+591 DEY
-606 KVPEISKILD
+606 KIPEISKILD
-616 THETQT
+616 THEVQT

-719 VFMSDKFKPA
+719 VFMSEKFKPA
-729 PDKILVALGK
+729 HDKILVALGK
-739 DITGESFTM
+739 DITGEAFTM

-806 LLTPVITKPEI
+806 LLAPVITKPEI

-836 ATAKVRNIGGFNAKF
+836 ASAKVRNIGGFNAKF
-851 EAGELPEDVPEEDRG
+851 EAGELPDEVPEEDRG

-1004 VSGGEDGDDEDGGGS
+1004 VSGGEEGDEEGGGS

-1075 GNSKPRAMLVGMDE
+1075 GNSKPRAMLIGMDE

>member
-1 MFLAVQKK
+1 MAAQKK

-21 PKQEIQQP
+21 PKKDIQEP
-29 DSYFITMLVG
+29 DSYFVTMMVG
-39 YLVLLAGIVL
+39 YLVLLAGIIL
-49 LLGCVTIS
+49 LLGCITIS
-57 IAGEKDNWLGPVL
+57 IVGEHENWLGDYFGVM
-70 GGAFPEF
+70 FPSF

-90 TASLVL
+90 TAALVL
-96 WGLFIAVASLR
+96 WGLFIAIASLR
-107 AKLLRFAVG
+107 EKLLRFAVG
-116 LSLLSVNLS
+116 ASLLVVNVS
-125 FLLSLKNFGVK
+125 FLMSLKNFGLK
-136 SVSNDA
+136 NVSNDA

-161 VFGTVSCVAP
+161 VFGRVSIVAP
-171 LILLVGAL
+171 LIILLVTL

-190 PRHFRFVAQ
+190 PRHFKFVAQ
-199 TMRYLTSVF
+199 TMRYLAGLF
-208 GQRRSMAP
+208 GRRRKD
-216 IEVETVEFPEIKPE
+216 ENVEPKTEYVPNIRDERT
-230 KKSAEKKQ
+230 EKKQ

-249 MIFVPDDVKTRRR
+249 MIFVPDSVKMRRR

-275 TDDLNPSE
+275 TDDLDVNRSE
-283 MQTVA
+283 MQTQV
-288 GGTFG
+288 GDSF
-293 GRPYNGAGMDAA
+293 
-305 GANGLGNVQ
+305 
-314 GNPAGVGLPQL
+314 GLPQYAAGNV
-325 PNAPVADPRDMQR
+325 PGNAVPENVAANASIANVANAPAG
-338 TMNDATLG
+338 ATLG
-346 NGVYEDPEILR
+346 GADDDGAYEDPEIRR

-380 ISALR
+380 IGALR

-400 MQVKGDVRRTAGA
+400 MQVKGDVRRTAGS
-413 ETVDAAGD
+413 ETVDAA
-421 IAGEAGLAARRTSER
+421 IAGNAGVNAGGNAANVGGAARRTAER
-436 TVVEKTP
+436 TVVGKVEV
-443 MPKSGKKVAAAAK
+443 PKSAK
-456 KAPANGA
+456 SSTSAN
-463 NNADGE
+463 
-469 LLDTVPMRGAAN
+469 TIV
-481 SFDATMRADDAT
+481 
-493 LRGPHA
+493 
-499 AEATRMARDAT
+499 RDAT
-510 LLDSVEERAAIH
+510 LSDSVATRAAIH

-534 EDFPGSPAVDDDET
+534 EDFPGSPAVEDDET
-548 FAPVVVTADEVGEE
+548 YTPVVVTADEVGED
-562 PEFEEPVPSSRG
+562 PTFGADFGATMGG
-574 AGRASAKP
+574 AGRVGGSAGGSARP
-582 VAKPAAASH
+582 AVHSATIPAAPTASY
-591 SAPIPSTPAASFDKY
+591 DEY
-606 KVPEISKILD
+606 KVPEIAKILD
-616 THETQT
+616 THEVQT

-719 VFMSDKFKPA
+719 VFMSEKFKPA

-739 DITGESFTM
+739 DITGEAFTM

-806 LLTPVITKPEI
+806 LLAPVITKPEI

-836 ATAKVRNIGGFNAKF
+836 ASAKVRNIGGFNAKF
-851 EAGELPEDVPEEDRG
+851 EAGELPDEVPEEDRG

-1004 VSGGEDGDDEDGGGS
+1004 VSGGEEGDDEGGGS

>member
-1 MFLAVQKK
+1 LAVQKK
-9 KTVKKTKKPKVE
+9 KTVKKPKKTKVE
-21 PKQEIQQP
+21 PKTGAQEP
-29 DSYFITMLVG
+29 DSYFVTMMVG
-39 YLVLLAGIVL
+39 YLVLLAGVIL
-49 LLGCVTIS
+49 LLGCITIS
-57 IAGEKDNWLGPVL
+57 IVGEHENWLGNYFGVM
-70 GGAFPEF
+70 FPSF

-90 TASLVL
+90 TAALVL
-96 WGLFIAVASLR
+96 WGLFIAIASLR

-116 LSLLSVNLS
+116 ASLLVVNVS
-125 FLLSLKNFGVK
+125 FLMSLKNFGDK

-161 VFGTVSCVAP
+161 VFGRVSYVAP
-171 LILLVGAL
+171 LIILLTTL

-190 PRHFRFVAQ
+190 PRHFKFVAQ
-199 TMRYLTSVF
+199 TMRYLTGLF
-208 GQRRSMAP
+208 GRRRK
-216 IEVETVEFPEIKPE
+216 EDVEPKTEYVPNIRDER
-230 KKSAEKKQ
+230 SEKKQ

-249 MIFVPDDVKTRRR
+249 MIFVPDSVKMRRR

-275 TDDLNPSE
+275 TDDLDINRSE
-283 MQTVA
+283 MQTQV
-288 GGTFG
+288 GESF
-293 GRPYNGAGMDAA
+293 
-305 GANGLGNVQ
+305 
-314 GNPAGVGLPQL
+314 GLPQYAGNAL
-325 PNAPVADPRDMQR
+325 PENAAGNAQPGNLQDAPLGNAGNVPAG
-338 TMNDATLG
+338 ATLG
-346 NGVYEDPEILR
+346 GADEDGVYEDPEIRR

-380 ISALR
+380 IGALR

-400 MQVKGDVRRTAGA
+400 MQVKGDVRRTAGS
-413 ETVDAAGD
+413 ETVDAAIGN
-421 IAGEAGLAARRTSER
+421 AGGN
-436 TVVEKTP
+436 V
-443 MPKSGKKVAAAAK
+443 MPKPAKPVTVAAPKVAK
-456 KAPANGA
+456 PAGG
-463 NNADGE
+463 D
-469 LLDTVPMRGAAN
+469 AN
-481 SFDATMRADDAT
+481 SSTSANTIV
-493 LRGPHA
+493 
-499 AEATRMARDAT
+499 RDAT
-510 LLDSVEERAAIH
+510 LSDSVATRAAIH

-548 FAPVVVTADEVGEE
+548 YAPVVVTADEVSEDPTFGAEGAD
-562 PEFEEPVPSSRG
+562 FGATMGG
-574 AGRASAKP
+574 AGHAGGSANGNARP
-582 VAKPAAASH
+582 AVHSATIPAAPTASY
-591 SAPIPSTPAASFDKY
+591 DEY
-606 KVPEISKILD
+606 KIPEIAKILD
-616 THETQT
+616 THEVQT

-719 VFMSDKFKPA
+719 VFMSEKFKPA

-806 LLTPVITKPEI
+806 LLAPVITKPEI

-836 ATAKVRNIGGFNAKF
+836 ASAKVRNIGGFNAKF
-851 EAGELPEDVPEEDRG
+851 EAGELPDEVPEEDRG

-1004 VSGGEDGDDEDGGGS
+1004 VSGGEEGDEEGGGS
-1019 MKNEKLDKLL
+1019 LKNEKLDKLL

-1075 GNSKPRAMLVGMDE
+1075 GNSKPRAMLIGMDE

>member
-1 MFLAVQKK
+1 MAVQKK
-9 KTVKKTKKPKVE
+9 KTVKKASKSKVE
-21 PKQEIQQP
+21 QKKETPQP
-29 DSYFITMLVG
+29 DSYFITMMVG

-49 LLGCVTIS
+49 LLGCITSSVG
-57 IAGEKDNWLGPVL
+57 GEKNWLGPYF
-70 GGAFPEF
+70 GGAFPNV
-77 MTFLFGRVAVVVF
+77 MTFLFGRVAVVLF
-90 TASLVL
+90 TASLIL
-96 WGLFIAVASLR
+96 WGLFIAFASLR
-107 AKLLRFAVG
+107 PKLLRFAIG
-116 LSLLSVNLS
+116 TSLLTVDLS
-125 FLLSLKNFGVK
+125 FLMSLKNFDVTH
-136 SVSNDA
+136 VTREAITMN
-142 LSMSGGVLGEFFLQ
+142 GGVLGQFFLQ

-161 VFGTVSCVAP
+161 LFGRVSYVAP
-171 LILLVGAL
+171 LILLLTAL
-179 ALILVLSFGVR
+179 VLILVLSFGMR
-190 PRHFRFVAQ
+190 PRHFKFIVQ
-199 TMRYLTSVF
+199 TLRYMKGVF
-208 GQRRSMAP
+208 GMRRSMAP
-216 IEVETVEFPEIKPE
+216 IEVESDEDSEDKSE
-230 KKSAEKKQ
+230 KKGVEKKT

-249 MIFVPDDVKTRRR
+249 LMFVPDDVKMRRR

-275 TDDLNPSE
+275 TDDLDVNRSSMQTQVSNEAVFKAAPESRR

-288 GGTFG
+288 VG
-293 GRPYNGAGMDAA
+293 NGAMD
-305 GANGLGNVQ
+305 N
-314 GNPAGVGLPQL
+314 
-325 PNAPVADPRDMQR
+325 
-338 TMNDATLG
+338 ATLT
-346 NGVYEDPEILR
+346 EDPEIRR

-363 LNERHMNALQ
+363 LNERNMNALQ
-373 ILEIKER
+373 IVEIKNR
-380 ISALR
+380 IADLR
-385 RARDLIDWEKGHKGR
+385 RARDLLEWEKGHDGR
-400 MQVKGDVRRTAGA
+400 MQVRGDVRRAA
-413 ETVDAAGD
+413 ENGDVAVAANV
-421 IAGEAGLAARRTSER
+421 GENVANVAAPRRTAER
-436 TVVEKTP
+436 TVVEKVNRP
-443 MPKSGKKVAAAAK
+443 
-456 KAPANGA
+456 
-463 NNADGE
+463 
-469 LLDTVPMRGAAN
+469 
-481 SFDATMRADDAT
+481 T
-493 LRGPHA
+493 L
-499 AEATRMARDAT
+499 
-510 LLDSVEERAAIH
+510 EESAAIH
-522 AEELLGGDGAYV
+522 AEDLLGGDGAYV
-534 EDFPGSPAVDDDET
+534 EDFPGNPAVEDDDET
-548 FAPVVVTADEVGEE
+548 FAPVVVTADEVGED
-562 PEFEEPVPSSRG
+562 PVLDD
-574 AGRASAKP
+574 
-582 VAKPAAASH
+582 
-591 SAPIPSTPAASFDKY
+591 PIPTPRRGGAHSVMSATIPQPDPTAAYDEY
-606 KVPEISKILD
+606 KIPEIAKILD
-616 THETQT
+616 THEAQT

-631 AIGKMLEEKLENFK
+631 AIGKLLEEKLENFK
-645 VKGRVIGCET
+645 VKGRVVGCET

-667 PGVKVS
+667 PGMKVS

-686 KVSSIRILAPI
+686 RVSSVRILAPI

-710 KFQTVFCRD
+710 KFQTVYCRD
-719 VFMSDKFKPA
+719 VFMSEKFKPA
-729 PDKILVALGK
+729 PDKIIVALGK

-772 LMASMLFSKTPD
+772 LMASMLLSKTPD

-806 LLTPVITKPEI
+806 LLAPVITKPEI

-836 ATAKVRNIGGFNAKF
+836 ASAKVRNIGGFNAKF
-851 EAGELPEDVPEEDRG
+851 EAGELPDEVPEEDRG

-1004 VSGGEDGDDEDGGGS
+1004 VSGGEEGDDEGGGS

-1075 GNSKPRAMLVGMDE
+1075 GNSKPRAMLVDMDG

>member
-1 MFLAVQKK
+1 MAAQKK

-21 PKQEIQQP
+21 PKKDIQEP
-29 DSYFITMLVG
+29 DSYFVTMMVG
-39 YLVLLAGIVL
+39 YLVLLAGIIL
-49 LLGCVTIS
+49 LLGCITIS
-57 IAGEKDNWLGPVL
+57 IVGEHENWLGNYFGVM
-70 GGAFPEF
+70 FPSF

-90 TASLVL
+90 TAALVL
-96 WGLFIAVASLR
+96 WGLFIAIASLR
-107 AKLLRFAVG
+107 EKLLRFAVG
-116 LSLLSVNLS
+116 ASLLVVNVS
-125 FLLSLKNFGVK
+125 FLMSLKNFGLK
-136 SVSNDA
+136 NVSNDA

-161 VFGTVSCVAP
+161 VFGRVSIVAP
-171 LILLVGAL
+171 LIILLVTL

-190 PRHFRFVAQ
+190 PRHFKFIAQ
-199 TMRYLTSVF
+199 TMRYLAGLF
-208 GQRRSMAP
+208 GRRRKD
-216 IEVETVEFPEIKPE
+216 EDVEPKTEYVPNIRDERT
-230 KKSAEKKQ
+230 EKKQ

-249 MIFVPDDVKTRRR
+249 MIFVPDSVKMRRR

-275 TDDLNPSE
+275 TDDLDVNRSE
-283 MQTVA
+283 MQTQV
-288 GGTFG
+288 GDSF
-293 GRPYNGAGMDAA
+293 
-305 GANGLGNVQ
+305 
-314 GNPAGVGLPQL
+314 GLPQYAAGNV
-325 PNAPVADPRDMQR
+325 PGNAVPENVAANAPVANVANTPAG
-338 TMNDATLG
+338 ATLG
-346 NGVYEDPEILR
+346 GADEDGVYEDPEIRR

-380 ISALR
+380 IGALR

-400 MQVKGDVRRTAGA
+400 MQVKGDVRRTAGT
-413 ETVDAAGD
+413 ETVDAAIGNVGGN
-421 IAGEAGLAARRTSER
+421 IPPKQTKPMTVTTPRVAKPAGGEVKSSTS
-436 TVVEKTP
+436 
-443 MPKSGKKVAAAAK
+443 
-456 KAPANGA
+456 AN
-463 NNADGE
+463 
-469 LLDTVPMRGAAN
+469 TIVH
-481 SFDATMRADDAT
+481 DAT
-493 LRGPHA
+493 LS
-499 AEATRMARDAT
+499 
-510 LLDSVEERAAIH
+510 DSVETRAAIH

-534 EDFPGSPAVDDDET
+534 EDFPGSPAVEDDES
-548 FAPVVVTADEVGEE
+548 FAPVVVGADEVGED
-562 PEFEEPVPSSRG
+562 PTFGADFGGTMGG
-574 AGRASAKP
+574 AGHVGGSAGGNARPAS
-582 VAKPAAASH
+582 KPAVH
-591 SAPIPSTPAASFDKY
+591 SATIPAAPTASYDEY
-606 KVPEISKILD
+606 KIPEIAKILD
-616 THETQT
+616 THEAQT

-719 VFMSDKFKPA
+719 VFMSEKFKPA

-739 DITGESFTM
+739 DITGEAFTM

-806 LLTPVITKPEI
+806 LLAPVITKPEI

-836 ATAKVRNIGGFNAKF
+836 ASAKVRNIGGFNAKF
-851 EAGELPEDVPEEDRG
+851 EAGELPDEVPEEDRG

-1004 VSGGEDGDDEDGGGS
+1004 VSGGEEGDEEGGGS

-1075 GNSKPRAMLVGMDE
+1075 GNSKPRAMLIGMDE

>member
-1 MFLAVQKK
+1 MAVQKK

-39 YLVLLAGIVL
+39 YLVLLVGVVL

-57 IAGEKDNWLGPVL
+57 IAGEKENWLGPAL
-70 GGAFPEF
+70 GGAFPSF

-90 TASLVL
+90 TASLIL

-107 AKLLRFAVG
+107 TKLLRFAIG
-116 LSLLSVNLS
+116 LSLLAVDLS
-125 FLLSLKNFGVK
+125 FLLSLKNFGMK

-161 VFGTVSCVAP
+161 VFGRVSCVAP
-171 LILLVGAL
+171 LIGLVIAL
-179 ALILVLSFGVR
+179 GLILVLSFGVR

-199 TMRYLTSVF
+199 TMRYVSSVF

-216 IEVETVEFPEIKPE
+216 IEVETVEFPEMKPE
-230 KKSAEKKQ
+230 KKAAEKKV

-275 TDDLNPSE
+275 TDDLNSSD
-283 MQTVA
+283 MQTQVA
-288 GGTFG
+288 NGTLS
-293 GRPYNGAGMDAA
+293 GRPYNGAGMD
-305 GANGLGNVQ
+305 GVGKQ
-314 GNPAGVGLPQL
+314 GNPAAAGLTPL

-346 NGVYEDPEILR
+346 DGVYEDPEILR

-385 RARDLIDWEKGHKGR
+385 RARDLIDWEKGHRGR
-400 MQVKGDVRRTAGA
+400 MQVKGDVRRTAES
-413 ETVDAAGD
+413 ETVDAVGAAG
-421 IAGEAGLAARRTSER
+421 AAQRLTAER
-436 TVVEKTP
+436 TVVDKVP
-443 MPKSGKKVAAAAK
+443 LSKSPSAAKSAKRGAAAK
-456 KAPANGA
+456 TAPANDA

-469 LLDTVPMRGAAN
+469 LLETVPMRDAALERN
-481 SFDATMRADDAT
+481 VANADATRVV
-493 LRGPHA
+493 
-499 AEATRMARDAT
+499 RDT
-510 LLDSVEERAAIH
+510 MLSDSVEERAAIH

-562 PEFEEPVPSSRG
+562 PELDEPVPSSHG
-574 AGRASAKP
+574 AGGRASAKP
-582 VAKPAAASH
+582 IAKPAAKPAPSK
-591 SAPIPSTPAASFDKY
+591 PIPPAASFDTY
-606 KVPEISKILD
+606 KVPEIAKILD

-622 ADYTEEELN
+622 ADYTEDELN

-806 LLTPVITKPEI
+806 LLAPVITKPEI

-943 TVMDHAGAEKLLGRG
+943 TVMDHAGAEKLLGPRRPA
-958 DMLYKAVNDPDPVRV
+958 LRCASP
-973 HGAFLS
+973 
-979 DEEAERL
+979 
-986 ADACSDQNVF
+986 
-996 YPQVESFD
+996 
-1004 VSGGEDGDDEDGGGS
+1004 SG
-1019 MKNEKLDKLL
+1019 
-1029 FEVAQ
+1029 
-1034 WAISVNGLS
+1034 
-1043 TSAVQR
+1043 SAVCR
-1049 HFSVGYS
+1049 WS
-1056 RAGKIVDQLYGL
+1056 RCNTLFPA
-1068 GVCGPSK
+1068 
-1075 GNSKPRAMLVGMDE
+1075 R
-1089 LMQLERSG
+1089 
-1097 RFG
+1097 